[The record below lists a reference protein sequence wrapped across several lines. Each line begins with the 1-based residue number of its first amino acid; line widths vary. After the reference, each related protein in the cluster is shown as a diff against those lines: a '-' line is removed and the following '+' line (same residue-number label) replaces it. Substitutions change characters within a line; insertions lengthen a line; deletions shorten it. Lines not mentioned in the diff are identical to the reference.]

1 MIKKNNFLSTNGQG
15 FSGFV
20 LVIIAGVCASMLM
33 FWITAYDPG
42 VGPDSVEY
50 IETARNLLAGNGFYT
65 GNKPLTQFPP
75 GYPFI
80 LAVAGFFYNGDV
92 LYAGRLVCSIL
103 FGVNVALLGLA
114 VLLCTERSF
123 SATVCAIFLFMS
135 STPILLVHSLAQS
148 EAPFIMFMI
157 SAFILVSLYVL
168 RPRSHLL
175 FAVSV
180 CAACAILTR
189 YIGVAL
195 LPPIVCILLFL
206 GDRSMKQK
214 IKDSVIFAVI
224 ALLPLVLW
232 LVRNVMIAEATTG
245 RSFAVHS
252 LGFQHV
258 KQLVATMNIF
268 VFPVS
273 TPDWSK
279 ALYIGFASVLFL
291 ISIIFLYK
299 KNYIRNNKH
308 TVRVAFPFLCIL
320 FFLTY
325 ISFLAISISFFDAHT
340 RLNTRILL
348 PAYLAIVMSGVSLA
362 WFFSFV
368 LNNRLIW
375 YGFIL
380 YIFLSV
386 AINSPSAVAVARDIN
401 RNGYGYTSRQWTNS
415 ETVNRV
421 TTVADDVKIYSNG
434 PDVIQLLTGRMVT
447 MIPNV
452 TDAGTLKQ
460 NENYEEQMQL
470 MCRELKEGKAI
481 LVYLNRIDRRW
492 YLPTLQ
498 EMNTKCVMPIL
509 ANLNDGIIYGRLKT
523 QTKQDIQ

>member
-1 MIKKNNFLSTNGQG
+1 MIKKKNVFNANSQG

-20 LVIIAGVCASMLM
+20 LIIISGFCASILM
-33 FWITAYDPG
+33 FWITVYGPG

-50 IETARNLLAGNGFYT
+50 IETARNLLAGNGIYT
-65 GNKPLTQFPP
+65 GGKPLTQFPP

-92 LYAGRLVCSIL
+92 LYAGRLICSIL

-114 VLLCTERSF
+114 VFICTERSF

-135 STPILLVHSLAQS
+135 STPIILVHLMAQS
-148 EAPFIMFMI
+148 EAPFISFTI
-157 SAFILVSLYVL
+157 IALILISLYVI
-168 RPRSHLL
+168 RSRSYLL
-175 FAVSV
+175 FAASL

-189 YIGVAL
+189 YIGVTL
-195 LPPIVCILLFL
+195 LPPIVCALLFL
-206 GDRSMKQK
+206 GNSSMKQK
-214 IKDSVIFAVI
+214 IKDSLIFTVI

-232 LVRNVMIAEATTG
+232 LVRNVMIAETTTG

-279 ALYIGFASVLFL
+279 VLYLGVAFILFL
-291 ISIIFLYK
+291 ISLIFLYK
-299 KNYIRNNKH
+299 KNYIRNNKN
-308 TVRVAFPFLCIL
+308 TVHVVFPFLCIL
-320 FFLTY
+320 FFLSY
-325 ISFLAISISFFDAHT
+325 ISFLVISISFFDAHT

-362 WFFSFV
+362 WFFSSV
-368 LNNRLIW
+368 MNSRLVW

-380 YIFLSV
+380 FIFLSV
-386 AINSPSAVAVARDIN
+386 AINGPSAVAVALDIN
-401 RNGYGYTSRQWTNS
+401 RNGHGYTSRQWTNS
-415 ETVNRV
+415 ETVMWV

-434 PDVIQLLTGRMVT
+434 PDVIKLLTGRMVT
-447 MIPNV
+447 IIPNV
-452 TDAGTLKQ
+452 TYAGTLKQ
-460 NENYEEQMQL
+460 NENYEKQMQL
-470 MCRELKEGKAI
+470 ICSELKEGKAI

-498 EMNTKCVMPIL
+498 EMNTKCVMPIVVSL
-509 ANLNDGIIYGRLKT
+509 SDGIIYGRLGT
-523 QTKQDIQ
+523 QAEQGIP